1 MCHKNIVTSLVLL
14 KDQVEMSPL
23 QSALSNSLSVLIR
36 SCEEFFKEWKVKAQ
50 ETLFLQNLSQELH
63 ALGRSNAV
71 LISDPKFSNYY
82 YQLILEVT
90 KVAPF
95 NNQEK
100 NQYDVELWICPIT
113 FNSTYD
119 ASYDHKFV
127 ALTSG
132 YIYDKQGL
140 LQWFEQSQNFIDP
153 MTRKPLPQFDIVR
166 LAKYSI
172 GLKKLTEIEDTRNAL
187 KRDLIAAQNERFARS
202 NLPWSDE
209 IKKQFLTFH
218 TADSPSYERAIAQSR
233 LNQLI
238 ALHIVSEPNKKGPK
252 KEENFSNLDLS
263 GIVFSNQQMAHTDL
277 RGANLSGCTFF
288 NEGHTGN
295 CIHADLSGANLEG
308 ARFLNLPQR
317 GVCMKTTNF
326 TDANLRNVDLTGIGN
341 WGEINITNADFCGA
355 YLYNE
360 DGLKVSGPDLK
371 KFLHHCKGVDTAKF
385 DPTTLQDKTL
395 VQASPVRSS
404 LFSPV
409 PPQPTRILRI
419 LTRSQLDYQRELQS
433 IWSNTPGNNW
443 ARIRAILCDYTK
455 NNSTLF
461 RIFTGHWNRHHV
473 DKVHQIYRHSNGK
486 SPQMILNELKT
497 ISLVNTAGTLEAI
510 IAFLEDKITPQNNVV
525 ANSAGQSSS
534 VLPF

>member
-1 MCHKNIVTSLVLL
+1 MSHKNIVTSLVLL
-14 KDQVEMSPL
+14 KDQVEMLPH
-23 QSALSNSLSVLIR
+23 QSALSNRVSALIR
-36 SCEEFFKEWKVKAQ
+36 DCEEFFKKWKVEAE
-50 ETLFLQNLSQELH
+50 ETIFLQNLSQELH

-90 KVAPF
+90 KVTPF
-95 NNQEK
+95 NNH
-100 NQYDVELWICPIT
+100 ELDKCNMKQWICPIT
-113 FNSTYD
+113 FKSTYNP
-119 ASYDHKFV
+119 SNDHKFV
-127 ALTSG
+127 ALTTG
-132 YIYDKQGL
+132 YIYDKEAL

-153 MTRKPLPQFDIVR
+153 ATRKPLPQLDIDR
-166 LAKYSI
+166 LATYSI
-172 GLKKLTEIEDTRNAL
+172 GLKKLAEIEEARNAL
-187 KRDLIAAQNERFARS
+187 KRELIAEQNDRFARS

-218 TADSPSYERAIAQSR
+218 TADSPSYERGIAQSR
-233 LNQLI
+233 LNDLI
-238 ALHIVSEPNKKGPK
+238 AIYIVSKPNKRGPK

-263 GIVFSNQQMAHTDL
+263 GIVFSNQQMAHIDL

-308 ARFLNLPQR
+308 ARFLHLPQR

-326 TDANLRNVDLTGIGN
+326 TDANLRNADLTGIGN
-341 WGEINITNADFCGA
+341 WSEINVTNADFCGA

-385 DPTTLQDKTL
+385 DPPALQNKTF
-395 VQASPVRSS
+395 VQTSAVRSS
-404 LFSPV
+404 LFTQV
-409 PPQPTRILRI
+409 PPQPARIHRI
-419 LTRSQLDYQRELQS
+419 LTRSQLDYQSELQS
-433 IWSNTPGNNW
+433 IWFNTHGNDL

-455 NNSTLF
+455 HNSTLF

-473 DKVHQIYRHSNGK
+473 YKVHQIFRHSNGK
-486 SPQMILNELKT
+486 TPQMMLEELKR
-497 ISLVNTAGTLEAI
+497 ISPVNITGTLQAI
-510 IAFLEDKITPQNNVV
+510 IAFLEDKITPENDVL
-525 ANSAGQSSS
+525 ANRARQPN